1 MLLIDKYA
9 HTNKLTNSNPMAK
22 FIFAIGALNIAVLI
36 NNLYINILIF
46 WVMAFLTTFVANI
59 PFSKYFKILIIPFG
73 FLALSIITILI
84 GISNVDIFIWS
95 IKIWNKYI
103 GITYQS
109 LEDVLHIVMRVLA
122 AISSTFFL
130 GLTTPLNNI
139 IKVLKKIKIPNLLIE
154 LLVLIYR
161 FIFIFLEEAH
171 EIYTIQEMKF
181 GYIGFKNSYRSV
193 SLLIKYLFV
202 RVLTKYESMVIALD
216 SKLYDGEFKIGD

>member
-1 MLLIDKYA
+1 
-9 HTNKLTNSNPMAK
+9 MAK

-36 NNLYINILIF
+36 NNLYINISIF
-46 WVMAFLTTFVANI
+46 FIMAFLTTFVANI
-59 PFSKYFKILIIPFG
+59 PFNKYFKILIIPFG
-73 FLALSIITILI
+73 FLAVSIITILI

-109 LEDVLHIVMRVLA
+109 LIDVLHIIMRVLA

-161 FIFIFLEEAH
+161 FIFIFLKEAN

-181 GYIGFKNSYRSV
+181 GYTGFKNSYRSV
-193 SLLIKYLFV
+193 SLLIKHLFV

>member
-9 HTNKLTNSNPMAK
+9 HTNKLTNFNPMAK

-36 NNLYINILIF
+36 NNLYINISIF
-46 WVMAFLTTFVANI
+46 FIMAFLTTFVANI

-73 FLALSIITILI
+73 FLAISIITILI

-109 LEDVLHIVMRVLA
+109 LEDVLHIIMRVLA

-161 FIFIFLEEAH
+161 FIFIFLKEAN

-181 GYIGFKNSYRSV
+181 GYTGFKNSYRSV
-193 SLLIKYLFV
+193 SLLIKHLFV